1 MCGRFTLS
9 ATPEAIAEEFN
20 IKNIPDFK
28 PTYNVAPTQNVL
40 AVLNEEKTLQ
50 HQFKKL
56 RWGLIP
62 SWAKDF
68 SIAARLINARSETV
82 AEKPA
87 FRSPYKRRRCLVV
100 ADGFFEWKK
109 QKDKKQPF
117 YFELQNKHPFAFAGL
132 WEKWNSPQGEEI
144 KSCTILTVAANQ
156 LLQQYHHRMPLIL
169 KQQDYDLWLD
179 PLIQTP
185 DLLQHL
191 LSPYP
196 AEDMKSYK
204 VSSLVNNPKHNTYQC
219 IEPVA

>member
-20 IKNIPDFK
+20 IKNIPDSK

-68 SIAARLINARSETV
+68 SIGARLINARSETV

-117 YFELQNKHPFAFAGL
+117 YFLLQNQRPFAFAGL
-132 WEKWNSPQGEEI
+132 WEKWTSPQGEQVH
-144 KSCTILTVAANQ
+144 SCTILTTTANK
-156 LLQQYHHRMPLIL
+156 LLQPIHHRMPLLL
-169 KQQDYDLWLD
+169 KQQDYELWLD
-179 PLIQTP
+179 PQVQSPALLQ
-185 DLLQHL
+185 DLLF
-191 LSPYP
+191 PYP
-196 AEDMKSYK
+196 SEDMKSYE
-204 VSSLVNNPKHNTYQC
+204 VSSFVNNPKHNSHQC
-219 IEPVA
+219 VEAIA